1 MSLPHGTL
9 KHSADC
15 LPVDLSANTSE
26 GGLAYGVDVMDVT
39 DVTGP
44 PNDEIDDRSALVV
57 RGFLFLSS
65 YAPLFA
71 ILAIRFQGA
80 VLRGVCVGLAVI
92 GLGYLAV
99 VVWVVPRSAE
109 QRVYP
114 VAEVKDASGEVA
126 GYLATYIVPFVTVTS
141 PSAPDVIGY
150 CIFAAVVLV
159 IFVRSNLAQINPVL
173 YLLGRRVASIT
184 AGGRSYYVVCRRLP
198 RPPGQID
205 AVRVAGLLVRKE

>member
-1 MSLPHGTL
+1 MTHG
-9 KHSADC
+9 
-15 LPVDLSANTSE
+15 VN
-26 GGLAYGVDVMDVT
+26 VMDGT

-44 PNDEIDDRSALVV
+44 PSDQIDDWSVLLA

-80 VLRGVCVGLAVI
+80 ALRGVCAGLAVI
-92 GLGYLAV
+92 GLGYVAV
-99 VVWVVPRSAE
+99 ALWVIPRRSE

-114 VAEVKDASGEVA
+114 VEAVKDASGEVA
-126 GYLATYIVPFVTVTS
+126 GYLATYVVPFVAVTS
-141 PSAPDVIGY
+141 PSAADVAGY
-150 CIFAAVVLV
+150 CILAAVVLV
-159 IFVRSNLAQINPVL
+159 IFVRSDLAQINPVL

-198 RPPGQID
+198 RPPGQIY
-205 AVRVAGLLVRKE
+205 AARVAGLLVRKE